1 MRAWVVE
8 AQGASPLTVTLDWS
22 HDLVVGFLPNE
33 AVMGGGLDV
42 QETSIGLKAELPKC
56 GQVLQSFTDSEVT
69 GVVDGGFS
77 AERTV

>member
-1 MRAWVVE
+1 LHAWVVE

-56 GQVLQSFTDSEVT
+56 G
-69 GVVDGGFS
+69 
-77 AERTV
+77 